1 MRQQMVLLL
10 TAGCSLT
17 PGSSTGK
24 YDFVNVWLE
33 IEDAPTILE
42 EYEGACGQFK
52 DNGIA
57 ELIAEGE
64 PEYFGYC
71 VDKDLLLQMEE
82 VTLQVTSDNGIRWD
96 AIAVWGAL
104 SSEGLLVAGCDD
116 ERDLE
121 PMTLTEAQPL
131 LACP

>member
-1 MRQQMVLLL
+1 MTQQMVLLL

-17 PGSSTGK
+17 PRGSTGK

-33 IEDAPTILE
+33 IEDAPTMLQ

-52 DNGIA
+52 DNGTG
-57 ELIAEGE
+57 ELIVEGK
-64 PEYFGYC
+64 PEYFEYC
-71 VDKDLLLQMEE
+71 VDGDLLVQLGE
-82 VTLQVTSDNGIRWD
+82 VALEVTSDDGVSWD
-96 AIAVWGAL
+96 TIAVWGAL
-104 SSEGLLVAGCDD
+104 SSEGLLVAGCND